1 MEMLGRISLPKWLFL
16 CLLLG
21 AAALGWGSDSFWGGA
36 NQVGIVFTIFGT
48 IFTVVTFVYVGRIS
62 SLLKKKIRVPEV
74 HSVLEALLPAI
85 REGIKNWEALE
96 GLEDPEEAKKHLEY
110 KHEAITLIYKA
121 KGHVQSIR
129 PSLEVL
135 QKECADELLA
145 LMSEDKTLF
154 RRAPD
159 LNPARAWR
167 VQRELNRFSVLLDS
181 YAKDNE
187 AARV

>member
-1 MEMLGRISLPKWLFL
+1 MEMLGRISLGRWLTV

-21 AAALGWGSDSFWGGA
+21 AAALTLGSDRFWSGA

-48 IFTVVTFVYVGRIS
+48 VFTVVTFVYVGRIS

-74 HSVLEALLPAI
+74 HSVLEKILPEI

-96 GLEDPEEAKKHLEY
+96 SLDDAEEAKKHLEH
-110 KHEAITLIYKA
+110 KHEVITLIYKA

-135 QKECADELLA
+135 QKECADKLLA

-154 RRAPD
+154 RRTPGLD
-159 LNPARAWR
+159 CDRAWL
-167 VQRELNRFSVLLDS
+167 VQRELNRFSVLLES

-187 AARV
+187 ATRV